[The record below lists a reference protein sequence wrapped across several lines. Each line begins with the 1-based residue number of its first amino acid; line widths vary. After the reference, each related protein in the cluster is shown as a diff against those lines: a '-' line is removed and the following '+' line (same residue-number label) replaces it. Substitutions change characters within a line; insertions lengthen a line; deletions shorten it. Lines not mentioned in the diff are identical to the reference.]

1 MSITHPHTKCSGNPV
16 KRGVGVGG
24 RVGGQRDCKSQRS
37 RVFSVRQGLL
47 VASEATL
54 VKSHQEDHPTEAE
67 GAEQQ

>member
-47 VASEATL
+47 VASE
-54 VKSHQEDHPTEAE
+54 EDHPTEAE